1 MNKTIFLILF
11 LLFFEISKADGVKIS
26 VILENCNVCH
36 TEKSTKSKIIKPLK
50 NLEKSYFL
58 SKMYN
63 YKKENKNGVM
73 NRILEPLNI
82 LDIVEMA
89 DYLYGK

>member
-1 MNKTIFLILF
+1 MANDI
-11 LLFFEISKADGVKIS
+11 KAS
-26 VILENCNVCH
+26 VILQNCNVCH
-36 TEKSTKSKIIKPLK
+36 TEESTKSNIIRPLK
-50 NLEKSYFL
+50 TLEKSYFL

-63 YKKENKNGVM
+63 YKKENKNSVM
-73 NRILEPLNI
+73 NRILVPLNI